1 MRTEI
6 GIGLIVS
13 GTSLVLLLLFAGW
26 RRLPARVALGLVGV
40 LGATIGAGVLLLQD
54 DPRVADWAVTLA
66 ALAVFTPLHVQFVLG
81 APGRPA

>member
-1 MRTEI
+1 MHTEI

-26 RRLPARVALGLVGV
+26 RRLPARVALGLAGV

-54 DPRVADWAVTLA
+54 DSRAADWVVTLA
-66 ALAVFTPLHVQFVLG
+66 GLAAFTPMHVRFVLG
-81 APGRPA
+81 GPGRPA

>member
-13 GTSLVLLLLFAGW
+13 GTSLVLLLLFVGW
-26 RRLPARVALGLVGV
+26 RRLPAQVALGLAAA
-40 LGATIGAGVLLLQD
+40 LGATIGGGVLLLQD

-66 ALAVFTPLHVQFVLG
+66 GLAALTPLHVRFVLG